1 MGSMQTMS
9 KPTSPT
15 KGLIRINAYAEQ
27 TIKKNSTLGM
37 QNAGSGS
44 IGACFCAFLYFE
56 AHFRQACDCRRRY
69 APKNYAPR
77 HTTALHAH
85 FI

>member
-1 MGSMQTMS
+1 MGSMQTTS

-15 KGLIRINAYAEQ
+15 KGLIGINAYAEQ
-27 TIKKNSTLGM
+27 NIKTDSTTGM
-37 QNAGSGS
+37 QKAGSG
-44 IGACFCAFLYFE
+44 INGACFCAFLYFE

-77 HTTALHAH
+77 HTTALYAH